1 MEQNIDERS
10 SVPKAEQAKG
20 VAQPLHSPMI
30 QRWVVPEPGRVPYP
44 WGSRLRCYRRNH
56 FRPAVKHSGNKGG
69 LRCRLRRKRGSIMIA
84 AILNLIY
91 RQYVRTSIYG
101 AKVAGA

>member
-1 MEQNIDERS
+1 MW
-10 SVPKAEQAKG
+10 
-20 VAQPLHSPMI
+20 LSPD
-30 QRWVVPEPGRVPYP
+30 VVPTLG
-44 WGSRLRCYRRNH
+44 GSRLRRYRRNH
-56 FRPAVKHSGNKGG
+56 FPPAVKHSGNKGG
-69 LRCRLRRKRGSIMIA
+69 LGCQLLRKRGSIMIA

>member
-20 VAQPLHSPMI
+20 VAQPLRSP
-30 QRWVVPEPGRVPYP
+30 WFNAGSCLSPDEVPYP

-69 LRCRLRRKRGSIMIA
+69 LRCRLLRKRGSIMIA